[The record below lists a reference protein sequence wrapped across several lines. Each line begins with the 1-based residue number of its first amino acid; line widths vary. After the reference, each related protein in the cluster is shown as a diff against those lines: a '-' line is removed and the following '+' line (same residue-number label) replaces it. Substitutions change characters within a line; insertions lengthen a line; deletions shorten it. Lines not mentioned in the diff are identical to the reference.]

1 MLHAESEGGDIAKKK
16 KTTQKNKKQSQKTPK
31 SIKVVHPYVM
41 L

>member
-1 MLHAESEGGDIAKKK
+1 MLHAESEGGDIAKKNP
-16 KTTQKNKKQSQKTPK
+16 QKNKKQSQKNPK

>member
-16 KTTQKNKKQSQKTPK
+16 QHKKNKKQSQKNPK